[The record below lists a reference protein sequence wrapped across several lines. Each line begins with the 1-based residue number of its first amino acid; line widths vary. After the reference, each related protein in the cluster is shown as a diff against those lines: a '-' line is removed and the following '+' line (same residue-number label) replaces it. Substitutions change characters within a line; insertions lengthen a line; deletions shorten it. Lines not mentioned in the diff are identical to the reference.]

1 MINSTK
7 SPASGAGN
15 FSEPLPD
22 VTSRESARSRV
33 RVDQCVSAVR
43 AVEVP
48 VLVCLRS
55 ICCRVTG
62 GRGVRLVKLALKVVV
77 QNDGD
82 FVDVILLF
90 LFLFYHRIK

>member
-1 MINSTK
+1 M
-7 SPASGAGN
+7 
-15 FSEPLPD
+15 
-22 VTSRESARSRV
+22 

-55 ICCRVTG
+55 GFGHVTEVG
-62 GRGVRLVKLALKVVV
+62 GAVSFVRLALKVVV

-82 FVDVILLF
+82 FVEVT
-90 LFLFYHRIK
+90 